1 MFIRLVES
9 RTKLTPLETSLTT
22 VNVWAQITVPQP
34 PTFIRTVHLLLCW
47 LALISSAYWLSSQ
60 SNEQNKESLIP
71 LSNFMKYIFLITDY
85 TR

>member
-22 VNVWAQITVPQP
+22 TVNVWAQMTVPQP
-34 PTFIRTVHLLLCW
+34 PTFVSTVHLLLCR

-60 SNEQNKESLIP
+60 RNGQNKESIIP
-71 LSNFMKYIFLITDY
+71 LSSFMKYLFLITDY
-85 TR
+85 I